1 MGAFPTRI
9 TSDEYAMADTL
20 VIDEGGIDL
29 MLDGDSVM
37 AASFEGLDIFR
48 VMADMLTEDRI
59 KPVKMSQATFDAT
72 MAGIKAETLE
82 ATKEDIAEGREY
94 LERNIIA
101 NLYTLKVISDTLAA
115 K

>member
-1 MGAFPTRI
+1 VGAFPTRI

-37 AASFEGLDIFR
+37 AASFEGLDPFQI
-48 VMADMLTEDRI
+48 MWEILPEDYA
-59 KPVKMSQATFDAT
+59 PPTGVSQEAWDS
-72 MAGIKAETLE
+72 GIEESFE
-82 ATKEDIAEGREY
+82 AKEESSPEEIAEAVDFLSRALVGS
-94 LERNIIA
+94 LL
-101 NLYTLKVISDTLAA
+101 NLAILKGWKT